1 MQRLEAV
8 ERDGDWI
15 YLFNGDEVTRAS
27 VAQDYRSPHSKI
39 LINGEPMF
47 DVEYWVDGVLRDTV
61 PRRSTKTEAVYA
73 AFESGDWSNLAAS
86 DVEGPGAGLRA
97 LSAAEDAVRASCGRR
112 AATRW
117 GSFERMVEIYLKNH
131 TELVQALDM
140 VEGCAAS
147 TTTGLSLDDSL
158 LLSQRIYNTVASCD
172 SLRDQTEATLE
183 SADYA
188 QTALKE
194 SILKESACL
203 WARPE
208 MDFLRSLRNASVH
221 LYQVGQGMD
230 VEVGKDAAHAR
241 IVIHPGQL
249 LTRPPKSLK
258 PGKAGYLFAEKTER
272 MGLREFVE
280 TIRQH
285 ATQFASW
292 TLAEARRHHIA
303 DLDETGRLQDAY
315 ESLFTRIH
323 DQPVKSTLRPL
334 GPFTI
339 RWDPPEV
346 P

>member
-208 MDFLRSLRNASVH
+208 MDFLRSLRNASVTCTKSAK
-221 LYQVGQGMD
+221 GWTSKS
-230 VEVGKDAAHAR
+230 GK
-241 IVIHPGQL
+241 
-249 LTRPPKSLK
+249 
-258 PGKAGYLFAEKTER
+258 
-272 MGLREFVE
+272 
-280 TIRQH
+280 
-285 ATQFASW
+285 TQP
-292 TLAEARRHHIA
+292 TLASS
-303 DLDETGRLQDAY
+303 Y
-315 ESLFTRIH
+315 TRANY
-323 DQPVKSTLRPL
+323 
-334 GPFTI
+334 
-339 RWDPPEV
+339 
-346 P
+346 